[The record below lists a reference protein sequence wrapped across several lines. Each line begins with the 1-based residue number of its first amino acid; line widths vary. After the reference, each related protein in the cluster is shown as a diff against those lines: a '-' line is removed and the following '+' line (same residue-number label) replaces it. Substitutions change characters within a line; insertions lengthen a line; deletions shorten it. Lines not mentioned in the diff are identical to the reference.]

1 MRASGGGM
9 QREEIR
15 ARIVAIGIVPV
26 IRAASAALA
35 VRAAEAVRAG
45 GVTVVEVT
53 MTVPGAFEAI
63 ESLARRYGEEE
74 LLIGAGT
81 VLDAATARRC
91 LAAGARF
98 LVSPGFDAAVTA
110 LAGPSGAV
118 VMPGALTPTEV
129 IAAWRAGADFVKI
142 FPCGQVG
149 GPSYLKALKAP
160 LPQVEMIPTGGVS
173 LETVPAYLRA
183 GAAALGVGSELI
195 SAAALARNDTASITE
210 SARQF
215 LAAVRRAREPE
226 AAAGMR

>member
-1 MRASGGGM
+1 M

-74 LLIGAGT
+74 LL
-81 VLDAATARRC
+81 LDAATARRC